1 MLPRAELPDA
11 HLPLPRGPVLV
22 LAAHPGDELVG
33 CGGTLA
39 LHVAQGDRVHVV
51 IVYDGAGAARRG
63 EEERESLAQRRRAEC
78 QAGGAHL
85 GLEHYEFWDYPEG
98 REPTPDE
105 LFFGAR
111 LLCGRI
117 AELAPRTLYVPW
129 AGELRHDQRVLA
141 HGTRLA
147 LEMAERELDVFGCEV
162 WTPLAPTRVVDIS
175 CVWEQKRAALREHRS
190 LPGRRDLAHVAL
202 GLSAQRSAWL
212 PAPALYAEAFAPFTA
227 PAEQHG
233 RVALQR
239 PGHAA

>member
-1 MLPRAELPDA
+1 
-11 HLPLPRGPVLV
+11 VLV
-22 LAAHPGDELVG
+22 FAAHPGDELLA

-39 LHVAQGDRVHVV
+39 LHAAQGDPVHVV
-51 IVYDGAGAARRG
+51 VVYDGAGAARRG
-63 EEERESLAQRRRAEC
+63 EEERESLALRRRREC
-78 QAGGAHL
+78 LAGGRHL
-85 GLEHYEFWDYPEG
+85 GLERYEFWDYPEG

-147 LEMAERELDVFGCEV
+147 LEMVEREPAVFGCQV
-162 WTPLAPTRVVDIS
+162 WTPLAPTRLVDIRG
-175 CVWEQKRAALREHRS
+175 VWERKRAALREHR
-190 LPGRRDLAHVAL
+190 GLAHVAP
-202 GLSAQRSAWL
+202 GN
-212 PAPALYAEAFAPFTA
+212 PAEAFAPFAA
-227 PAEQHG
+227 PAG
-233 RVALQR
+233 ARR